1 MAGMSM
7 LVNPEAQ
14 LLQEVMLKD
23 QRAFAFKMLMLRRAK
38 SNPSLVGAGSQ
49 SLARTKTSNPGVAAS
64 GSLAVPRH
72 GQVAQPKC
80 SPPQRGGAQR
90 SKVRD
95 TDPPGFPSGRIVY
108 VRHRP
113 KPFFSG

>member
-1 MAGMSM
+1 MSM

-49 SLARTKTSNPGVAAS
+49 SLSRTKASDPGRTA
-64 GSLAVPRH
+64 GSSLGVPRH
-72 GQVAQPKC
+72 GQATGTPKC
-80 SPPQRGGAQR
+80 HAQRGGVQS

-95 TDPPGFPSGRIVY
+95 DERSGFPYGRIVY